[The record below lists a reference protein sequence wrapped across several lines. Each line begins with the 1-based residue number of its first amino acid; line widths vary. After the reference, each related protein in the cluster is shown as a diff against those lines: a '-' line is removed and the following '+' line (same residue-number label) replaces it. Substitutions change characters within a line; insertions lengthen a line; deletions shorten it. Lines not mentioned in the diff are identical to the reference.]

1 MGKDGNFMAQEITLD
16 TLLQGSGNEE
26 PKRELVDAKTV
37 QAQVEKLTPEQ
48 MARVEEVKNGINLM
62 DSQTMIQ
69 YGVGAQ
75 RNISN
80 FSDNILNQ
88 VRNKDSGYVGDLM
101 SELILKV
108 KDAEVDRL
116 DDGIMSKIPILRNA
130 SKTIKKFMQKY
141 ERLELQIDRIEQ
153 DLEKAR
159 MQMLKDI
166 TLFDSL
172 YEKNME
178 YFQDLQ
184 IYILAGDEKLKELQQ
199 VILPRLHTEA
209 AAKGDPMSAQ
219 AVRDFE
225 DTVSRFEKKIYDL
238 KLSKTIAIQTAP
250 QIRLIQNNDKMLVDK
265 IQTAVLST
273 IPLWKSQIVVALGL
287 YRQEKALEL
296 QRSVTD
302 ATNELLTKNA
312 ELLKQNTA
320 DVARESERGIV
331 DLETLKKVNSDLIS
345 TIEDTIKIQQEGR
358 IARKNAEAELVSIE
372 DKLKQTL
379 LRAVNTEQQ
388 QQY

>member
-1 MGKDGNFMAQEITLD
+1 MAQEITLD

-184 IYILAGDEKLKELQQ
+184 IYILAGDEKLKELQK

-379 LRAVNTEQQ
+379 LRAVNIEQQ

>member
-1 MGKDGNFMAQEITLD
+1 MAQEITLD

-331 DLETLKKVNSDLIS
+331 DLETLKKVNSDLIA
-345 TIEDTIKIQQEGR
+345 TIEETIKIQQEGR

>member
-1 MGKDGNFMAQEITLD
+1 MAQEITLD

-345 TIEDTIKIQQEGR
+345 TIEDAIKIQQEGR

>member
-1 MGKDGNFMAQEITLD
+1 MAQEITLD

-302 ATNELLTKNA
+302 ATNELLTKKA

-379 LRAVNTEQQ
+379 LRTVNTEQQ

>member
-1 MGKDGNFMAQEITLD
+1 MSENITLD
-16 TLLQGSGNEE
+16 TLIRGKEINEQPE
-26 PKRELVDAKTV
+26 TEIIDVKTV
-37 QAQVEKLTPEQ
+37 EAQVEKLTPEQ
-48 MARVEEVKNGINLM
+48 LAKVEEIKNSINLM
-62 DSQTMIQ
+62 DSQTTIQ
-69 YGVGAQ
+69 FGVGAQ
-75 RNISN
+75 RNISA

-88 VRNKDSGYVGDLM
+88 VRSKDSGYVGDLM

-116 DDGIMSKIPILRNA
+116 DGGIVEKIPFLKNA
-130 SKTIKKFMQKY
+130 SRSIRKFMQRY
-141 ERLELQIDRIEQ
+141 EKLEVQINHIEEE
-153 DLEKAR
+153 LEKAR
-159 MQMLKDI
+159 MRMLKDI

-184 IYILAGDEKLKELQQ
+184 IYIMAGEEKLKELQED
-199 VILPRLHTEA
+199 VLPRLHAEA
-209 AAKGDPMSAQ
+209 ASKGDPMSAQ

-225 DTVSRFEKKIYDL
+225 DTVNRFEKKIHDL

>member
-1 MGKDGNFMAQEITLD
+1 MAQEITLD

-273 IPLWKSQIVVALGL
+273 IPLWKGQIVVALGL

>member
-1 MGKDGNFMAQEITLD
+1 MAQEITLD

-287 YRQEKALEL
+287 YRQQKVLET
-296 QRSVTD
+296 QKSVSD

-312 ELLKQNTA
+312 ELLKQNTTG
-320 DVARESERGIV
+320 VARESERGIV
-331 DLETLKKVNSDLIS
+331 DLETLKKVNDDLIS
-345 TIEDTIKIQQEGR
+345 TIEETIKIQREGR
-358 IARKNAEAELVSIE
+358 AARKNAEAELLSIE
-372 DKLKQTL
+372 DNLKQTL
-379 LRAVNTEQQ
+379 LKTLQGEQ
-388 QQY
+388 